1 MNEIQKYENVSLLVK
16 ETSKV
21 LSDIPSLSRL
31 QTFLDKPLKVIDT
44 EKMNYITEKTQEINE
59 KIYNFSK
66 QNTQIS
72 HKLMSLTLLFPADS
86 VYRQLQQIAAQ
97 IEKTQ
102 QALLENIGK
111 LKESQIELEQLNIKI
126 EKIEKQLEEE
136 TDEHEKRIL
145 ELEIDKLCFQKQQKQ
160 VGIANSFSY
169 VEGAIKSIGY
179 LTEAYEEIKKN
190 KNVPDDWDEYDV
202 EKEEIRTNI
211 KNAFRNLLRDFL
223 SAGRINVATAEY
235 MEQLG
240 ISPLEAIKDVT
251 DYITKA
257 NELMN
262 MNNTP
267 DFNDMYD
274 WLNAMADKYGE
285 CYKKMCER
293 IGLDPDNLISR
304 KFTLMSERNLKQLQ
318 GNVDEE

>member
-1 MNEIQKYENVSLLVK
+1 MSEFQKYENITIVAK

-21 LSDIPSLSRL
+21 LSNIPVLSRL
-31 QTFLDKPLKVIDT
+31 QTFLEKPLKVIDA

-72 HKLMSLTLLFPADS
+72 HKLISLTLLFPADS

-111 LKESQIELEQLNIKI
+111 LKENQIELEQLNIKI
-126 EKIEKQLEEE
+126 KKIEKQLEEE

-202 EKEEIRTNI
+202 EKEEIKTNI

-235 MEQLG
+235 LEQMG

-251 DYITKA
+251 DYINEA
-257 NELMN
+257 NII
-262 MNNTP
+262 MNNGGAP
-267 DFNDMYD
+267 DFDNMYD

-293 IGLDPDNLISR
+293 IGLNSDNLISK
-304 KFTLMSERNLKQLQ
+304 KFTLINGRNLKELTV
-318 GNVDEE
+318 GI